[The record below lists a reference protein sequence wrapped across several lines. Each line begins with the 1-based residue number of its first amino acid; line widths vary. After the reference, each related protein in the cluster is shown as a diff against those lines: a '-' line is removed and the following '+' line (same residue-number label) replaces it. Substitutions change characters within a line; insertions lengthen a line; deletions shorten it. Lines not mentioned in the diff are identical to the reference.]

1 MAPER
6 MFKRVE
12 FHAPAQVTC
21 EGDLVLDAE
30 VMDISLKGVLLQ
42 AISPAQAPQVGQT
55 CMIRLHLAEDADDAS
70 TRIDMISVVRN
81 SHDDLFGAQWKD
93 IELDDLT
100 RLRRLLELNLGDDGE
115 AIERELGQLRLD

>member
-6 MFKRVE
+6 MFRRVE
-12 FHAPAQVTC
+12 FHAPAEVTC
-21 EGDLVLDAE
+21 EDLVLDAE

-42 AISPAQAPQVGQT
+42 AISPANAPEVGQT
-55 CMIRLHLAEDADDAS
+55 CTIRLKLSEDADDEN
-70 TRIDMISVVRN
+70 TRIRMTSVIRN
-81 SHDDLFGAQWKD
+81 SQADLFGAQWVD

-115 AIERELGQLRLD
+115 MIERELGQLKAD